1 MLLLPHGFEGMGPEH
16 SSARMERFLQLC
28 VRDNLQI
35 VYPTTPAQYFHSL
48 RRQALRK
55 WRKPLV
61 IMTPKSLLRHRQAV
75 SALSELARGGF
86 KTVIADDGA
95 ASVKRI
101 LLCSGKLYYELK
113 SYRAERRR
121 DDVAIVRIE
130 QLYPT
135 PIASLVEVLK
145 RYPDGTP
152 AVWVQEEPSNMGAAG
167 FWSLQSGAELF
178 KRLPFSTLARPA
190 SASPAT
196 GSAARHKEQQAKLL
210 AAAFDELG

>member
-1 MLLLPHGFEGMGPEH
+1 M
-16 SSARMERFLQLC
+16 
-28 VRDNLQI
+28 
-35 VYPTTPAQYFHSL
+35 
-48 RRQALRK
+48 
-55 WRKPLV
+55 
-61 IMTPKSLLRHRQAV
+61 
-75 SALSELARGGF
+75 
-86 KTVIADDGA
+86 IADDGA